1 MKKII
6 AGFAAGQALQL
17 LMMWVTAGTSY
28 PGQQFGLCLGVGILV
43 LVGMAFGAWGALFP
57 ATEPKHETPKPAAM
71 EEQVEL
77 KRIFPQWQLDVV
89 PVGEMDEVDALPD
102 ELIVTND
109 SVKRVSDDA

>member
-77 KRIFPQWQLDVV
+77 KRIFPHWMIEDVQD
-89 PVGEMDEVDALPD
+89 MDEVEALPD

-109 SVKRVSDDA
+109 SVKKVSADV